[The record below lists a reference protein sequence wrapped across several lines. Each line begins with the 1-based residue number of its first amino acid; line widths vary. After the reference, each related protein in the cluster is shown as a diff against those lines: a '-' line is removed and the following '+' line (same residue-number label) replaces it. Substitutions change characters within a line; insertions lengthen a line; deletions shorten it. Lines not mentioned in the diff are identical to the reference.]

1 MSELALFIVRAGF
14 LAVLWI
20 FIFSIISVIRA
31 DLFGQK
37 VVRRVTSA
45 NAPKVVSSPTSAGAF
60 GGGFSA
66 PSAGAATGSLTM
78 EANGINATKL
88 SIIEGDRAG
97 QSIALDSREITIG
110 RSEDSDL
117 VIDDEFA
124 STNHA
129 KLILTNNDW
138 LLQDLNSTNGTFL
151 DGARVG
157 TPAVL
162 RLNTPVRIGKTVF
175 ELRA

>member
-1 MSELALFIVRAGF
+1 VSELALFIVRAGF

-37 VVRRVTSA
+37 VVRRVTTA
-45 NAPKVVSSPTSAGAF
+45 NAPKVVSSPNSAGAF
-60 GGGFSA
+60 GGTSGTANS
-66 PSAGAATGSLTM
+66 TGSLTM
-78 EANGINATKL
+78 ESNGINATKL

-97 QSIALDSREITIG
+97 QSIALDRRELTIG
-110 RSEDSDL
+110 RAENSDL

-138 LLQDLNSTNGTFL
+138 LIQDLNSTNGTFL

>member
-1 MSELALFIVRAGF
+1 M
-14 LAVLWI
+14 
-20 FIFSIISVIRA
+20 
-31 DLFGQK
+31 D
-37 VVRRVTSA
+37 
-45 NAPKVVSSPTSAGAF
+45 
-60 GGGFSA
+60 
-66 PSAGAATGSLTM
+66 
-78 EANGINATKL
+78 ANGINATKL

-97 QSIALDSREITIG
+97 QSIALDRRELTIG

-138 LLQDLNSTNGTFL
+138 LIQDLNSTNGTFL

>member
-1 MSELALFIVRAGF
+1 VSELALFIVRVGF

-37 VVRRVTSA
+37 VVRRVTTA
-45 NAPKVVSSPTSAGAF
+45 NAPKVVSSPTSASASGNF
-60 GGGFSA
+60 GSA
-66 PSAGAATGSLTM
+66 NPATGSLTM
-78 EANGINATKL
+78 DANGINATKL

-97 QSIALDSREITIG
+97 QSIALDKRELTIG

-138 LLQDLNSTNGTFL
+138 LIQDLNSTNGTFL